1 MTYNYTSDSNNKI
14 QTEVEKALIER
25 LFTADRSYPWLPN
38 APEADNYFA
47 DLDAELDYLCEELS
61 ATELSQQWHSL
72 SAKIEASWLEETLQK
87 QFAERMPQTLLQTI
101 AQRVHDLVESAR
113 PLEEQLAQCVQSI
126 LPQWDLDDLQIMARP
141 MAFAMRSQES
151 EAKMEVA
158 LRSVRFAAW
167 TELSGVEKAQL
178 SLAIARYALAQL
190 DAPTAPAGA

>member
-1 MTYNYTSDSNNKI
+1 MTYNHTSDSNNI
-14 QTEVEKALIER
+14 QTEIEKALIER
-25 LFTADRSYPWLPN
+25 LFTVDRSYPWSPN
-38 APEADNYFA
+38 APEVDDYFA
-47 DLDAELDYLCEELS
+47 SLDTELDYLCEELS

-72 SAKIEASWLEETLQK
+72 SAKIEASWLEETLQN

-101 AQRVHDLVESAR
+101 AQRVQDLISSAR

-126 LPQWDLDDLQIMARP
+126 LPQWDLDDLQVMARP
-141 MAFAMRSQES
+141 VAFAMRSQES
-151 EAKMEVA
+151 ETQMEFA

-190 DAPTAPAGA
+190 DAPNAPAGA